1 MKKLLNIE
9 YACIHANY
17 WMIYGIVSSFA
28 SVFLLGRGYSNTEI
42 GVILAAANVVAVV
55 LQPLIADLADR
66 SKRLSL
72 AGIMQ
77 IMTVMMMLMTVGLF
91 TLQRKSMAL
100 SLVFVLL
107 IAWHT
112 VIQPLLHSL
121 NFKLEESGAHINFG
135 IARSTGSLAYS
146 VLMAFLGTLV
156 EKHGIEVLPVS
167 GEVIMAM
174 MLFSLILTK
183 LQFDKTRAEVDR
195 TGEEKTADGAGRK
208 TAPAEK
214 ASETA
219 GPEGKVSAE
228 EAVRK
233 QSAEEYEEISLPAF
247 IRRNGMFIFVNIG
260 VLGLFFSNSVMN
272 NYLMQIVADV
282 GGNSG
287 DMGHILSVMAFLEIP
302 TMVFFDRLRRKF
314 TCQTML
320 KVGAAGFTVKI
331 VICHLASSVEMILF
345 AQIFQLIAFGLFLP
359 AMVHFIDEVME
370 RGEAVKGQ
378 AVFTMMITLTTI
390 FSSLAGGAILDS
402 SGAKMLTLV
411 SAVITALGALVI
423 FATVDRIRKKQCESV

>member
-28 SVFLLGRGYSNTEI
+28 SVFLLGRGYRNTEI
-42 GVILAAANVVAVV
+42 GIILAAANVVAVV

-91 TLQRKSMAL
+91 TLQRKSLAL
-100 SLVFVLL
+100 SVVFVLL

-146 VLMAFLGTLV
+146 VLMAVLGTLV
-156 EKHGIEVLPVS
+156 EQHGIEVLPVG

-174 MLFSLILTK
+174 MLLSLILTK
-183 LQFDKTRAEVDR
+183 VQFDKTKAQNDAQAARILLKEEGIR
-195 TGEEKTADGAGRK
+195 QEEKEEK
-208 TAPAEK
+208 AEK
-214 ASETA
+214 EKT
-219 GPEGKVSAE
+219 EKRKEKKEEKKEAE
-228 EAVRK
+228 LAADC
-233 QSAEEYEEISLPAF
+233 QEISLRTF
-247 IRRNGMFIFVNIG
+247 VRKNGMFLFVNIG

-282 GGNSG
+282 GGDSA
-287 DMGHILSVMAFLEIP
+287 DMGRILSVMAFLEIP
-302 TMVFFDRLRRKF
+302 TMVFFDRLRKRF

-320 KVGAAGFTVKI
+320 KVGAVGFTVKI
-331 VICHLASSVEMILF
+331 VVCHLASSVGMILF
-345 AQIFQLIAFGLFLP
+345 AQIFQLTAFGLFLP

-390 FSSLAGGAILDS
+390 FSSIAGGAILDI

-411 SAVITALGALVI
+411 SSVITALGALVI
-423 FATVDRIRKKQCESV
+423 FASVDRIQK

>member
-28 SVFLLGRGYSNTEI
+28 SVFLLGRGYRNTEI

-66 SKRLSL
+66 SKKISL
-72 AGIMQ
+72 TGIMQ
-77 IMTVMMMLMTVGLF
+77 IMTVMMMLMTVGMF
-91 TLQRKSMAL
+91 TMQRKSLAL

-121 NFKLEESGAHINFG
+121 NFKLEESGTHINFG

-146 VLMAFLGTLV
+146 VLMAVLGTLV
-156 EKHGIEVLPVS
+156 EKHGIEVLPIS

-174 MLFSLILTK
+174 MLLSLILTK
-183 LQFDKTRAEVDR
+183 VQFDKTKALNDVQENG
-195 TGEEKTADGAGRK
+195 TAEEKTEDELMAVGA
-208 TAPAEK
+208 
-214 ASETA
+214 
-219 GPEGKVSAE
+219 
-228 EAVRK
+228 
-233 QSAEEYEEISLPAF
+233 YEEIRLRTF
-247 IRRNGMFIFVNIG
+247 ICRNGIFLFANIG

-282 GGNSG
+282 GGDSA
-287 DMGHILSVMAFLEIP
+287 DMGRILSVMAFLEIP
-302 TMVFFDRLRRKF
+302 TMVFFDRLRKRF
-314 TCQTML
+314 SCQTML
-320 KVGAAGFTVKI
+320 KVGAVGFTVKI
-331 VICHLASSVEMILF
+331 VVCHLASSVGMILF
-345 AQIFQLIAFGLFLP
+345 AQIFQLVAFGLFLP

-390 FSSLAGGAILDS
+390 FSSLAGGAILDI
-402 SGAKMLTLV
+402 SGAKTLTFV
-411 SAVITALGALVI
+411 SSVITALGALVI
-423 FATVDRIRKKQCESV
+423 FAAVDRIRK